1 MAWRS
6 RAATLMK
13 TVPDSGSR
21 QLAAIWL
28 LANAAAKVV
37 SIPITSPVDRIS
49 GPRTM
54 STPGNLANGKTLS
67 LTET

>member
-1 MAWRS
+1 M
-6 RAATLMK
+6 
-13 TVPDSGSR
+13 PESGSR

-28 LANAAAKVV
+28 LANAAAKSV

-49 GPRTM
+49 GPSTM

-67 LTET
+67 FTET